1 MSATFFVIKSLARL
15 CLKKMDCV
23 TDDFA
28 WLCWKPYTSVPSW
41 ALEETIWSPHWRDA
55 YPPTPCL
62 CSAWGGLG
70 DESRI
75 GVWAGI

>member
-1 MSATFFVIKSLARL
+1 MTECASDNWWTCPTDAPDPWRL
-15 CLKKMDCV
+15 YD
-23 TDDFA
+23 T
-28 WLCWKPYTSVPSW
+28 TVPSW
-41 ALEETIWSPHWRDA
+41 ALEETIWTPGWRDA

-75 GVWAGI
+75 GIWAGI